1 MIGQDWRTRIEL
13 NRHLQAEQ
21 TVSLALFWM
30 TLAVAAGRRGIGE
43 FVEMRVRRIRL
54 ERRRD
59 RRDLRLDRA
68 GDCTR
73 EQGPPAP
80 MACT

>member
-1 MIGQDWRTRIEL
+1 
-13 NRHLQAEQ
+13 
-21 TVSLALFWM
+21 M
-30 TLAVAAGRRGIGE
+30 TFAVPAGWRGIGE

-59 RRDLRLDRA
+59 RGDLRLDRA

-73 EQGPPAP
+73 EQSTPPP
-80 MACT
+80 MAGT